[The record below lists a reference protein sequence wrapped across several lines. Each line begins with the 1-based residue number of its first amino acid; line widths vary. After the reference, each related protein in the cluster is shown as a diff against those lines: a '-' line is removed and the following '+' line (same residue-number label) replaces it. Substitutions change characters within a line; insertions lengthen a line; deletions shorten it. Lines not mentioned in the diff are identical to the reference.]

1 MSSTSSNSET
11 SYDLEDELDDDYDD
25 CQIDWAYQVF
35 NNKFILIKKLGKGSY
50 CSVWLA
56 YNFNDNYF
64 LALKIYNRCDYDRGK
79 KELSV
84 FDELKCKKISNIVT
98 YNKCFN
104 FTHEDYEDYDDKNIF
119 LCAEMDLCGYS
130 LYDIVKLFRDTDM
143 RPPEDYFY
151 QVTKN
156 IIKILNEIHDKGYI
170 HSDIKPENI
179 LLKKPSYVIFSMI
192 TKIKNCMKGSFS
204 KINKK
209 NVNDFIKKIKT
220 ELNKDN
226 EKNIESEYKYI
237 FDGNY
242 DVIICDMGTTIKPNS
257 SALYKK
263 YTIYYRAPETILY
276 LPYDKT
282 YDYWSLG
289 CTIYEMLTNTILF
302 DAENDLELL
311 YNFVSRL
318 GPLPKSLINDS
329 EYKNKFFNSSLERIR
344 GYKKIKFLPL
354 SSQLEELNVTDKIN
368 KVIEQ
373 MMYCLKYKKN
383 ERQFIDF

>member
-11 SYDLEDELDDDYDD
+11 DYDLEEDLED
-25 CQIDWAYQVF
+25 CHIDWAYEIF
-35 NNKFILIKKLGKGSY
+35 NNKYILIKKLGKGSY

-84 FDELKCKKISNIVT
+84 FDELKCKKINNIVT

-130 LYDIVKLFRDTDM
+130 LYDIIKLFRDTGM
-143 RPPEDYFY
+143 RPSEDYFY

-156 IIKILNEIHDKGYI
+156 IIKILNGIHDKGYI

-179 LLKKPSYVIFSMI
+179 LLKKPSYVIYSII
-192 TKIKNCMKGSFS
+192 TKIKNCMKGSFI

-220 ELNKDN
+220 EINKDN
-226 EKNIESEYKYI
+226 ENNLENEYKYI

-289 CTIYEMLTNTILF
+289 CTIYEILTNTILF

-318 GPLPKSLINDS
+318 GPLPKSLIVDS

-344 GYKKIKFLPL
+344 GYKKIKFIPL
-354 SSQLEELNVTDKIN
+354 SSHLEEFNVTKVTDKIN